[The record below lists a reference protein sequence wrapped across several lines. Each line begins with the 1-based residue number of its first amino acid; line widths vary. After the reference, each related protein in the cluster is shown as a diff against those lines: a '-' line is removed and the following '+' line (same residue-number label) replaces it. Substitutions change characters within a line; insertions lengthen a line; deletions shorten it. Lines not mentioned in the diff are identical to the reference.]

1 MTQAVQ
7 ARRGDLLITVEELHD
22 MLHKASPVTLL
33 DARWE
38 LPGSRPDDFEGG
50 HIEGAVFVDLERELS
65 DPAIP
70 PEHEGRHPLPTAQAF
85 QESCLRWGVHADTPV
100 VVMDAGPSL
109 AASRAWWLL
118 RWFGH
123 RHVRVLD
130 GGFAAWQR
138 AGLEWVSG
146 PVPPPGAGTFVP
158 QPGVLRTVS
167 IDEVVDPGRLW
178 RLLDARAA
186 ERFRGDV
193 EPIDPVPGHIPG
205 AVNLPTLSALTDEGT
220 FRTYDELMALF
231 GAVGVGPGDDV
242 VTSCG
247 SGVTAG
253 HQVLALA
260 LIGVD
265 AGLFPGSYSLWCRTP
280 GLPIGRVEGRRST
293 PNAPASR

>member
-1 MTQAVQ
+1 MTG
-7 ARRGDLLITVEELHD
+7 ARPISRNDVLITVDQLHQ
-22 MLHKASPVTLL
+22 LLTTAAPVTLL

-38 LPGSRPDDFEGG
+38 LAGSRPDDFEAG
-50 HIEGAVFVDLERELS
+50 HIDGAVFVDLERELS
-65 DPAIP
+65 DPAVP
-70 PEHEGRHPLPTAQAF
+70 PEREGRHPLPTAEAF
-85 QESCLRWGVHADTPV
+85 QASCRRWGVHATTPV

-123 RHVRVLD
+123 TDVRVLD

-138 AGLEWVSG
+138 AGLPSVAG
-146 PVPPPGAGTFVP
+146 PVRAPGGGTFVP
-158 QPGVLRTVS
+158 RPGGIRTVS
-167 IDEVVDPGRLW
+167 IDEVGHHDRAW
-178 RLLDARAA
+178 TLLDARAP
-186 ERFRGDV
+186 ERFRGEV

-205 AVNLPTLSALTDEGT
+205 AVNVPTLDALTGEGT
-220 FRTYDELMALF
+220 FRSTEELLALF
-231 GAVGVGPGDDV
+231 RAAGINPGDDV

-280 GLPIGRVEGRRST
+280 GLPIGRGER
-293 PNAPASR
+293 